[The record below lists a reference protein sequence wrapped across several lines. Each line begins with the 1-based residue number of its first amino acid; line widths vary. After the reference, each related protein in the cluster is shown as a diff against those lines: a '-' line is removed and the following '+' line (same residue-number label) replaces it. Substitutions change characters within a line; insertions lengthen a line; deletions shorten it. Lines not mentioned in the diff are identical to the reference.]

1 METKFDFN
9 ENSEQPNIKKN
20 AEGLLSGIVIFLKS
34 ILSFHKDVDKNST
47 VNSIKADISMK
58 GTTAWILI
66 CSILIASVGLNADS
80 TPVVIGAMLIS
91 PLLGPIL
98 GLGFSIATNDILTLK
113 NSFLNFLVMVVLSIL
128 TAYIFFLVFPLS
140 EETSELFLRTKPD
153 IRDVLIAFFGGLA
166 LIIAKT
172 KKENISSAIFG
183 VAIATA
189 LMPPLCTT
197 GFYVAEQDFKSALS
211 AFYLFTINSM
221 YIILAS
227 YLVLKVLRFPLI
239 NYANSRRRNFIN
251 RLVIIVS
258 LVILIPSVVTFNG
271 VLNESQFDSQAK
283 EFLEN
288 ELIGIPNYEFLKNT
302 AQFKYNS
309 DNVSSIVI
317 NTYGQK
323 PLSQETIN
331 FLNKKLQKYNELK
344 NAKLE
349 FIQNDISLPN
359 SNKFVN
365 ELRKRDSMELIS
377 KNNEIN
383 KLNQKLNDLESLSKE
398 KLIFES
404 LAKEIKI
411 IYPNLNQFEV
421 FETIKTDFN
430 QIDTVLVFNLR
441 WNDELENQ
449 EKLKLNENVRSW
461 LKFQLESDVF
471 EIRSNSE

>member
-9 ENSEQPNIKKN
+9 ENSEQTDIKKN
-20 AEGLLSGIVIFLKS
+20 AEGLIAGVIFFLKS
-34 ILSFHKDVDKNST
+34 ILSFHNDVDKNST
-47 VNSIKADISMK
+47 VNAIKADISMK

-66 CSILIASVGLNADS
+66 CSILIASVGLNANS

-98 GLGFSIATNDILTLK
+98 GLGFSIATNDLVTLK
-113 NSFLNFLVMVVLSIL
+113 NSFINFLVMVVLSVV
-128 TAYIFFLVFPLS
+128 TAYIFFLVFPLR
-140 EETSELFLRTKPD
+140 EESSELLSRTNPD

-189 LMPPLCTT
+189 LMPPLCTA
-197 GFYVAEQDFKSALS
+197 GFYFAEQDYDQAINAL
-211 AFYLFTINSM
+211 YLFTINSM
-221 YIILAS
+221 YIIVAS
-227 YLVLKVLRFPLI
+227 YLVLKILRFPLI
-239 NYANSRRRNFIN
+239 NYANSTRRSFIN
-251 RLVIIVS
+251 RLVSIVS
-258 LVILIPSVVTFNG
+258 LIILVPSIITFNG
-271 VLNESQFDSQAK
+271 VLNKSQFDSQAS

-302 AQFKYNS
+302 ALYNYN
-309 DNVSSIVI
+309 DGNSSIII

-323 PLSQETIN
+323 PLSLETIN
-331 FLNKKLQKYNELK
+331 FLNKKIQNYGELK
-344 NAKLE
+344 NTKLE
-349 FIQNDISLPN
+349 FIQNDNSLSN
-359 SNKFVN
+359 SNKFIN
-365 ELRKRDSMELIS
+365 ELRKRDSLELVS

-383 KLNQKLNDLESLSKE
+383 KLNQKLNDLESLSRE
-398 KLIFES
+398 KLIFNS

-411 IYPNLNQFEV
+411 IYPDLYEFEV

-441 WNDELENQ
+441 WNKELENE
-449 EKLKLNENVRSW
+449 EKLKLNENVKNW
-461 LKFQLESDVF
+461 LKFQLENDVF
-471 EIRSNSE
+471 EIRSNTN

>member
-9 ENSEQPNIKKN
+9 ENAEQPNIKKN
-20 AEGLLSGIVIFLKS
+20 AEGLLGGIVIFLKS

-113 NSFLNFLVMVVLSIL
+113 NSVVNFLVMVVLSVL
-128 TAYIFFLVFPLS
+128 TAYIFFLVFPLR

-189 LMPPLCTT
+189 LMPPLCTV
-197 GFYVAEQDFKSALS
+197 GFGLAEKNMDYASGAIF
-211 AFYLFTINSM
+211 LFVINSI
-221 YIILAS
+221 YIIIAT
-227 YLVLKVLRFPLI
+227 YIVLKFLRFPLV
-239 NYANSRRRNFIN
+239 NYANSSRRTFIN
-251 RLVIIVS
+251 RIVTVIS
-258 LVILIPSVVTFNG
+258 FLILIPAVIKFFDVMDESKFNSQSKDF
-271 VLNESQFDSQAK
+271 LN
-283 EFLEN
+283 N
-288 ELIGIPNYEFLKNT
+288 ELVGLPNFEYLVKRAEIN
-302 AQFKYNS
+302 YNDGDS
-309 DNVSSIVI
+309 KISI
-317 NTYGQK
+317 NTFGQR
-323 PLSQETIN
+323 PLNQETIS
-331 FLNKKLQKYNELK
+331 FLSKKIK
-344 NAKLE
+344 NYSSLENTILE
-349 FIQNDISLPN
+349 FNQEKSNSMN
-359 SNKFVN
+359 SNEFIK
-365 ELRKRDSMELIS
+365 ELRFRDSLELVS
-377 KNNEIN
+377 KSNEIN
-383 KLNQKLNDLESLSKE
+383 KLNQKLNDLESLSRE
-398 KLIFES
+398 KLIFNS

-411 IYPNLNQFEV
+411 IYPDLYEFEV

-430 QIDTVLVFNLR
+430 EIDTVLVFNLK
-441 WNDELENQ
+441 WNKELENE
-449 EKLKLNENVRSW
+449 EKLKLNENVRNW
-461 LKFQLESDVF
+461 LKFQLENDIF
-471 EIRSNSE
+471 EIRSNTN

>member
-1 METKFDFN
+1 
-9 ENSEQPNIKKN
+9 
-20 AEGLLSGIVIFLKS
+20 
-34 ILSFHKDVDKNST
+34 
-47 VNSIKADISMK
+47 
-58 GTTAWILI
+58 
-66 CSILIASVGLNADS
+66 
-80 TPVVIGAMLIS
+80 
-91 PLLGPIL
+91 
-98 GLGFSIATNDILTLK
+98 
-113 NSFLNFLVMVVLSIL
+113 MVVLSVI

-383 KLNQKLNDLESLSKE
+383 KLNQKLNALESLSKE

-411 IYPNLNQFEV
+411 IYPDLNQFEV

>member
-9 ENSEQPNIKKN
+9 ESSEQPDIKKN
-20 AEGLLSGIVIFLKS
+20 AEGLLTGIIIFLKS
-34 ILSFHKDVDKNST
+34 VLSFHKDVDKNST
-47 VNSIKADISMK
+47 VNAIKADISMK

-66 CSILIASVGLNADS
+66 CSILIASVGLNANS

-98 GLGFSIATNDILTLK
+98 GLGFSIATNDIETLK
-113 NSFLNFLVMVVLSIL
+113 NSSINFIVMVVLSVATSYL
-128 TAYIFFLVFPLS
+128 FFLIFPQG
-140 EETSELFLRTKPD
+140 EEISELLSRTKPD
-153 IRDVLIAFFGGLA
+153 LRDVLIAFFGGLA

-189 LMPPLCTT
+189 LMPPLCTV
-197 GFYVAEQDFKSALS
+197 GFGLAEKNMDYAGGAIF
-211 AFYLFTINSM
+211 LFVINSI
-221 YIILAS
+221 YIIIAT
-227 YLVLKVLRFPLI
+227 YIVLKILRFPLV
-239 NYANSRRRNFIN
+239 NYANSSRRTFIN
-251 RLVIIVS
+251 RIVTIIS
-258 LVILIPSVVTFNG
+258 ILILIPAFIKFND
-271 VLNESQFDSQAK
+271 VLKESSFNSQSK
-283 EFLEN
+283 DFLNN
-288 ELIGIPNYEFLKNT
+288 ELVGLPNFEYLVRRAEID
-302 AQFKYNS
+302 YNDGDS
-309 DNVSSIVI
+309 KISI
-317 NTYGQK
+317 NTFGQK
-323 PLSQETIN
+323 PLNEEIIS
-331 FLNKKLQKYNELK
+331 FLNKKIK
-344 NAKLE
+344 NYSSLENTILE
-349 FIQNDISLPN
+349 FNQEKSNSTN
-359 SNKFVN
+359 SNEFIK
-365 ELRKRDSMELIS
+365 ELRFRDSLELVS
-377 KNNEIN
+377 RSNEIN

-411 IYPNLNQFEV
+411 IYPDLNQFEV

>member
-9 ENSEQPNIKKN
+9 ENSEQTDIKKN
-20 AEGLLSGIVIFLKS
+20 AEGLIAGVIFFLKS
-34 ILSFHKDVDKNST
+34 ILSFHNDVDKNST
-47 VNSIKADISMK
+47 VNAIKADISMK

-66 CSILIASVGLNADS
+66 CSILIASVGLNANS

-98 GLGFSIATNDILTLK
+98 GLGFSIATNDLVTLK
-113 NSFLNFLVMVVLSIL
+113 NSFINFLVMVVLSVV
-128 TAYIFFLVFPLS
+128 TAYIFFLVFPLR
-140 EETSELFLRTKPD
+140 EESSELLSRTNPD

-189 LMPPLCTT
+189 LMPPLCTA
-197 GFYVAEQDFKSALS
+197 GFYFAEQDYDQAINAL
-211 AFYLFTINSM
+211 YLFTINSM
-221 YIILAS
+221 YIIVAS
-227 YLVLKVLRFPLI
+227 YLVLKILRFPLI
-239 NYANSRRRNFIN
+239 NYANSTRRSFIN
-251 RLVIIVS
+251 RLVSIVS
-258 LVILIPSVVTFNG
+258 LIILVPSIITFNG
-271 VLNESQFDSQAK
+271 VLNKSQFDSQAS

-302 AQFKYNS
+302 AIYNYN
-309 DNVSSIVI
+309 DGNSSIII

-323 PLSQETIN
+323 PLSLETIN
-331 FLNKKLQKYNELK
+331 FLNKKIQNYGELK
-344 NAKLE
+344 NTKLE
-349 FIQNDISLPN
+349 FIQNDNSLST
-359 SNKFVN
+359 SNKFIN
-365 ELRKRDSMELIS
+365 ELRKRDSLELVS

-383 KLNQKLNDLESLSKE
+383 KLNQKLNDLESLSRE
-398 KLIFES
+398 KLIFNS

-411 IYPNLNQFEV
+411 IYPDLNEFEV

-441 WNDELENQ
+441 WNKELENE
-449 EKLKLNENVRSW
+449 EKLKLNENVKNW
-461 LKFQLESDVF
+461 LKFQLENDVF
-471 EIRSNSE
+471 EIRSNTN

>member
-9 ENSEQPNIKKN
+9 ENSEQTDIKKN
-20 AEGLLSGIVIFLKS
+20 AEGLIAGVIFFLKS
-34 ILSFHKDVDKNST
+34 ILSFHNDVDKNST
-47 VNSIKADISMK
+47 VNAIKADISMK

-66 CSILIASVGLNADS
+66 CSILIASVGLNANS

-98 GLGFSIATNDILTLK
+98 GLGFSIATNDLVTLK
-113 NSFLNFLVMVVLSIL
+113 NSFINFLVMVVLSVV
-128 TAYIFFLVFPLS
+128 TAYIFFLVFPLR
-140 EETSELFLRTKPD
+140 EESSELLSRTNPD

-189 LMPPLCTT
+189 LMPPLCTA
-197 GFYVAEQDFKSALS
+197 GFYFAEQDYDQAINAL
-211 AFYLFTINSM
+211 YLFTINSM
-221 YIILAS
+221 YIIVAS
-227 YLVLKVLRFPLI
+227 YLVLKILRFPLI
-239 NYANSRRRNFIN
+239 NYANSTRRSFIN
-251 RLVIIVS
+251 RLVSIVS
-258 LVILIPSVVTFNG
+258 LIILVPSIITFNG
-271 VLNESQFDSQAK
+271 VLNKSQFDSQAS

-302 AQFKYNS
+302 ALYNYN
-309 DNVSSIVI
+309 DGNSSIII

-331 FLNKKLQKYNELK
+331 FLNKKIQNYGELK
-344 NAKLE
+344 NTKLE
-349 FIQNDISLPN
+349 FIQNDNSLSN
-359 SNKFVN
+359 SNKFIN
-365 ELRKRDSMELIS
+365 ELRKRDSLELVS

-383 KLNQKLNDLESLSKE
+383 KLNQKLNDLESLSRE
-398 KLIFES
+398 KLIFNS

-411 IYPNLNQFEV
+411 IYPDLYEFEV

-441 WNDELENQ
+441 WNKELENE
-449 EKLKLNENVRSW
+449 EKLKLNENVKNW
-461 LKFQLESDVF
+461 LKFQLENDVF
-471 EIRSNSE
+471 EIRSNTN